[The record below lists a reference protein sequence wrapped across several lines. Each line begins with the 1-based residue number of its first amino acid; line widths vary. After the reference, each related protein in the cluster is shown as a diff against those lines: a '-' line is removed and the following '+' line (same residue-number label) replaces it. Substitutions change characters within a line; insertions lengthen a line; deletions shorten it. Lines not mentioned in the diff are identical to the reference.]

1 MSVMRHSL
9 GALWWETKK
18 AEITEDEAAE
28 KKKKNIGKA
37 QKRALQ
43 KKQKEREV
51 EEIVRTQLGSVSYY
65 LLPWQRKKIRDR
77 INAIHVDF
85 DKEDARNNDIRICKL
100 WMNDDDVLLLD
111 FDCLMMFSLT
121 FLCYSLI
128 SRF

>member
-1 MSVMRHSL
+1 MRHSL

-18 AEITEDEAAE
+18 AEITEEEAAE

-85 DKEDARNNDIRICKL
+85 DKDDARNNDIRICKL
-100 WMNDDDVLLLD
+100 RQKHIVDIVFFFFFFAD
-111 FDCLMMFSLT
+111 
-121 FLCYSLI
+121 LI
-128 SRF
+128 

>member
-1 MSVMRHSL
+1 MRHSL

-18 AEITEDEAAE
+18 AEITESEAAE

-51 EEIVRTQLGSVSYY
+51 EEIVRTQLGSASYY